1 MWRRARRLSCLGHMF
16 LERRRPRLNASRYWG
31 DNLYDQFDRYS
42 PDARRPRGPARGAP
56 PRSDRPRGP
65 HCRLSRTPRIWRSAI
80 MRPRRTV
87 SMDIRYW
94 GGNLRIGPNGGR
106 VCRACNAANQR
117 APSRLRNPLTR
128 IAHILRYV
136 NYYATCPL
144 PRGHSCC
151 RAQPAVRPAAK
162 GHDHALSGAA
172 GEPAGEHR
180 NRRPWPV

>member
-144 PRGHSCC
+144 PPEGT
-151 RAQPAVRPAAK
+151 AVVERSQNVTGNADNCQQLVQA
-162 GHDHALSGAA
+162 GVSGYA
-172 GEPAGEHR
+172 GCASVAR
-180 NRRPWPV
+180 